1 MKKFRFLI
9 FLLLASIIPIGSMGS
24 VEVVGKLKHIYK
36 GIPGEIFTGE
46 ITIKNS
52 SDSAQEVRVY
62 QTDLLYNYQDYTNY
76 DEKDTHPR
84 SNIKWIK
91 FSPKSAIVNANE
103 TRSIQFEITIP
114 IADNVCGTY
123 WSCLM
128 IEGVNPIDPEQ
139 LGELNIETVTR
150 YAIQMVTDIV
160 DQGTGLLKFLKPTLI
175 SEGDQLFLAV
185 DIVNSGQHYISPE
198 VSMELFDEEG
208 KSIRVIE
215 AKKKGLFPGTSAR
228 FRLNLEG
235 LKGEQTYKCLI
246 IAAGKDED
254 VFGLEYTL
262 YF

>member
-9 FLLLASIIPIGSMGS
+9 ILLLTSIIPLGSMGS
-24 VEVVGKLKHIYK
+24 IEVVGKLKHAYK

-52 SDSAQEVRVY
+52 SDKAQEVRVY

-76 DEKDTHPR
+76 DEDETHPR
-84 SNIKWIK
+84 SNTRWIN
-91 FSPKSAIVNANE
+91 FSPKSVIVNANE
-103 TRSIQFEITIP
+103 IRSIQFEITIP
-114 IADNVCGTY
+114 IDDSVCGTY
-123 WSCLM
+123 WSILM

-175 SEGDQLFLAV
+175 NEGDHLFLAV
-185 DIVNSGQHYISPE
+185 DLVNSGQHYISPE
-198 VSMELFDEEG
+198 LSMELFDEEG
-208 KSIRVIE
+208 KSVRVIK
-215 AKKKGLFPGTSAR
+215 AKKKGLYPTTSAR